1 MRQFDV
7 HPNPSERTR
16 SIIPYFVVLQSHLLA
31 ASNLTVVAPP
41 LLRQDGKSAFTH
53 TSGPVRFADGDYIVL
68 VNELTSID
76 TQHLKRAAGNLRDY
90 EDEIRRALERVFTGF

>member
-7 HPNPSERTR
+7 HSNPSERTR

-31 ASNLTVVAPP
+31 ASKLTVVAP

-53 TSGPVRFADGDYIVL
+53 TSVAVRLADSDYIVL
-68 VNELTSID
+68 VGELTSID
-76 TQHLKRAAGNLRDY
+76 TQHLKRPVGSLSNY